1 MGVKELLERRA
12 NVWEQAKALIDKAEA
27 ENRDFTAEEQQQYDR
42 MIAEMD
48 ELAKRAK
55 RLEEAQKREKEFGDP
70 VNEPVRAA
78 GAMEVPEKVKGDA
91 VYMAFR
97 SYLQTGIV
105 SPELR
110 DLAAGVDASGGY
122 LFAPEQFT
130 NELIREID
138 DAVFVRRLARKFTLT
153 TSDSLGAPVLDT
165 DLSDPD
171 WTAEVGAVTADT
183 SLAFGKR
190 SLTPNQLT
198 KLIKVSM
205 KLLRITAGTA
215 EQLVRERLA
224 AKFAAAFENNFLN
237 GDGSGKPL
245 GVFVA
250 DANGISAAR
259 DVSDGNTTTAI
270 SADSLIAAKY
280 ALKQQ
285 YRNGAQWIFHRD
297 VLKEIAKLKDNDG
310 QYIWRPGLAAGQPDT
325 ILNLPVNE
333 SEYAPNT
340 LTAGAYVG
348 ILGNFRY
355 YWIADLFGFEI
366 QRLNELYAANNQVGF
381 IGRMWSDG
389 APVLESAF
397 ARIQMAAS

>member
-1 MGVKELLERRA
+1 MSVKALLEKRA
-12 NVWEQAKALIDKAEA
+12 NIWEQAKALIDKAEA

-55 RLEEAQKREKEFGDP
+55 RLEEAERLEKELQAMANEPIKAGVPGATPEKDKREA
-70 VNEPVRAA
+70 VRAA
-78 GAMEVPEKVKGDA
+78 
-91 VYMAFR
+91 FR
-97 SYLQTGIV
+97 TYLQTGV
-105 SPELR
+105 VLPELR

-122 LFAPEQFT
+122 LVAPEQFT

-198 KLIKVSM
+198 KLVKVSM

-250 DANGISAAR
+250 DANGISTAR

-270 SADSLIAAKY
+270 SADSIIAAKY
-280 ALKQQ
+280 ALKEG
-285 YRNGAQWIFHRD
+285 YRRNAKWIFHRD

-310 QYIWRPGLAAGQPDT
+310 QYLWRPSLIVGQPDT
-325 ILNLPVNE
+325 LSGIPVYE

-340 LTAGAYVG
+340 ISAGAYVG
-348 ILGNFRY
+348 IIGDFSY
-355 YWIADLFGFEI
+355 YWIAELQALEI
-366 QRLNELYAANNQVGF
+366 QRLNELYAATSQVGF
-381 IGRMWSDG
+381 IGRLWADG
-389 APVLESAF
+389 QPVFENAF
-397 ARIQMAAS
+397 ARIQLAV